1 MGVFSLAGWSRRIH
15 AGFLVSRAT
24 QESAMLWSRSNTQ
37 LSCSMAVLSS
47 TFFSDSACNNA
58 VLQPRGC
65 RNTRGLGSSPFARHY
80 WGNHSYFLF
89 LQVLR
94 CFSSLR
100 WPPPSGGCC
109 RFAATGCPI
118 RRSAGQGSFAPN
130 RGFSQLITSFLASKS
145 LGIHHV
151 PFSTCS
157 RAGLKPALFARLR
170 FSISCSCLC
179 NMSKIFFQ
187 LTTDYR

>member
-1 MGVFSLAGWSRRIH
+1 
-15 AGFLVSRAT
+15 
-24 QESAMLWSRSNTQ
+24 MLWSRSNTQ
-37 LSCSMAVLSS
+37 LSCSLAVLSS

-65 RNTRGLGSSPFARHY
+65 RNTRGLGFSPFARHY

-130 RGFSQLITSFLASKS
+130 RGFSQLITSFIASKS

-157 RAGLKPALFARLR
+157 RAGLTGTVRSLEILNLLLLLVQHVKDLL
-170 FSISCSCLC
+170 SIDDGQP
-179 NMSKIFFQ
+179 I
-187 LTTDYR
+187 TDYYLFPYVNRCLWRITDSNR